1 MSRSPTR
8 RPLFLGTKLKSIRE
22 NWSPAALTQEEMAN
36 LVKQC
41 LSSEFEEV
49 YPELNREYISG
60 YERGTR
66 TVPPVILL
74 AYALLANT
82 LVEVLINDRL
92 CFQVN
97 PKFPNAERYEGT
109 KPARRKK

>member
-8 RPLFLGTKLKSIRE
+8 RPLFLGTKLKLIRE
-22 NWSPAALTQEEMAN
+22 NWNPSSLTQEEMAN

-41 LSSEFEEV
+41 LSTEFAEN

-74 AYALLANT
+74 AYASLANI

-92 CFQVN
+92 YFNLN
-97 PKFPNAERYEGT
+97 PKFPISPKFEGVKRT
-109 KPARRKK
+109 SFAD